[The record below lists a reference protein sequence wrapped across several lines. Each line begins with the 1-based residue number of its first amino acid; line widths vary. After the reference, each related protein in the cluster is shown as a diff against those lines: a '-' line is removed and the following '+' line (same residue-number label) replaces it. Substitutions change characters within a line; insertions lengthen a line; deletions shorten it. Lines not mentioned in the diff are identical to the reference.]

1 MCNPIAKQAQIIAT
15 LQKFIGLAHHI
26 VVCDA
31 LLNQTVIDLYRGFTN
46 GSEQTIINAF
56 KPYLNKNC
64 DFIKCDST
72 QQMKQQY
79 LNMLIHKRMI
89 GERVYSFFDRRQDG
103 LQTYYD
109 AIVKAGIFKPEEIL
123 ILHGDNALDEIDDYD
138 NVKKHHIQKKKQV
151 YK

>member
-1 MCNPIAKQAQIIAT
+1 M
-15 LQKFIGLAHHI
+15 
-26 VVCDA
+26 
-31 LLNQTVIDLYRGFTN
+31 
-46 GSEQTIINAF
+46 
-56 KPYLNKNC
+56 
-64 DFIKCDST
+64 
-72 QQMKQQY
+72 
-79 LNMLIHKRMI
+79 NMLIDKRMA

-109 AIVKAGIFKPEEIL
+109 AIVKAGIFRPDEIL